1 MAIRSIGGYQRYF
14 TNHVND
20 LLEQKMAAWNRHTTT
35 IFVNI
40 QRSGLS
46 LSLMER
52 VSTDIHDDLLV
63 HFLSLLC
70 CLRGASFFFVFCWSL
85 GQLRF
90 RRLLLQVSSCFVQ
103 IKVATRWSSCCF
115 SHFADIAE
123 RIGIELELETTF
135 FSPNSPRGGHHH
147 TFRKRVSGGLAD
159 GPKAL
164 ELPLKLQKT
173 FPDTLAGRKYD
184 IKSWVRRGRR
194 DPVEHVQSVDTRR
207 HQ

>member
-70 CLRGASFFFVFCWSL
+70 CLRGASFFCF
-85 GQLRF
+85 
-90 RRLLLQVSSCFVQ
+90 LLVPWTIEVQKTVAASIKLLCANQSGHQVVILLFLTLCGHCR
-103 IKVATRWSSCCF
+103 KNWNW
-115 SHFADIAE
+115 
-123 RIGIELELETTF
+123 IGIGNDVLLTKLTTWRP
-135 FSPNSPRGGHHH
+135 SPH
-147 TFRKRVSGGLAD
+147 VSEEG
-159 GPKAL
+159 
-164 ELPLKLQKT
+164 
-173 FPDTLAGRKYD
+173 
-184 IKSWVRRGRR
+184 
-194 DPVEHVQSVDTRR
+194 
-207 HQ
+207 

>member
-70 CLRGASFFFVFCWSL
+70 CLRGASFFLFFVGPLDNWGSEDCCCKYQVALCKSKWPPGGHPVVSHT
-85 GQLRF
+85 LRT
-90 RRLLLQVSSCFVQ
+90 LP
-103 IKVATRWSSCCF
+103 K
-115 SHFADIAE
+115 
-123 RIGIELELETTF
+123 ELELNWNWKRRSSHQTHHVAAITTRF
-135 FSPNSPRGGHHH
+135 GR
-147 TFRKRVSGGLAD
+147 GLAV
-159 GPKAL
+159 GWLTGQKLWNCPWNCRKL
-164 ELPLKLQKT
+164 SLTLLPAGSMT
-173 FPDTLAGRKYD
+173 SSPGCDVVVETL
-184 IKSWVRRGRR
+184 
-194 DPVEHVQSVDTRR
+194 
-207 HQ
+207 